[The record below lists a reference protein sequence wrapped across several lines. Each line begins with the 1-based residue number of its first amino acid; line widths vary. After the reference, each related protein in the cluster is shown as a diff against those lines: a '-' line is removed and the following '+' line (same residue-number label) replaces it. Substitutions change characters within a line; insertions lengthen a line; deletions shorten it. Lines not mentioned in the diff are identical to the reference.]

1 MELKLEDSQKQRKR
15 RKKKD
20 QMDGHHLFSP
30 DLVFPEEDTF
40 WYEVVGEE
48 TNASVA
54 KQSAF
59 RPYTRNPE
67 RGSPDKPAG
76 GGGGTTAEAEK
87 NLKKRMVDL
96 MRSNWEEKR
105 KAAAPA
111 RERCRRHMMNER
123 VRREK
128 QRQSYFALHSLL
140 PAGTKVKLTIWHQN
154 AFIFQVMGSKMF
166 FFFGFQKDK
175 NSIVQSALNRIE
187 ELQRE
192 KKELERRIQMMENG
206 KGKKVEL
213 KVEDPVS
220 GADSM
225 LETLTCLKA
234 LGAKPITI
242 QAEFSPQEFSTVM
255 SVETQI
261 AGDEVEKTVEKT
273 LQEAEW
279 KLLFLPQPP
288 FSKY

>member
-140 PAGTKVKLTIWHQN
+140 PAGTK
-154 AFIFQVMGSKMF
+154 
-166 FFFGFQKDK
+166 KDK